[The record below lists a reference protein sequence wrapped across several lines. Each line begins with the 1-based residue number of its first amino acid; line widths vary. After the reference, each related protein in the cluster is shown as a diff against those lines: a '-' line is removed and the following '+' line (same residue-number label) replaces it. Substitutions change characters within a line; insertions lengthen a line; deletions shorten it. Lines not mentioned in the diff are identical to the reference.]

1 VELMATD
8 EIFGQIQQVF
18 GILIAVM
25 GGIFSIAV
33 FVGAVSVVNTM
44 VIAVNEQVPEIGL
57 KKAVGAEDGDI
68 LAEVLLQAA
77 KLGGLGGFVGILLAW
92 VGTLIINPLVKESA
106 QIDILHLSPRLAVA
120 ALLFS
125 VVLGMI
131 AGFVPARKAARLDPV
146 VALHAD

>member
-1 VELMATD
+1 MSPD
-8 EIFGQIQQVF
+8 EVFGPIQQALNIIF
-18 GILIAVM
+18 AVM

-33 FVGAVSVVNTM
+33 FVGAVSVINTM
-44 VIAVNEQVPEIGL
+44 VIAVNEQIPEIGL

-77 KLGGLGGFVGILLAW
+77 KLGGIGGLAGILTAW
-92 VGTLIINPLVKESA
+92 IATLIINPLVQA
-106 QIDILHLSPRLAVA
+106 QLQMSILHLSPRLALG

-125 VVLGMI
+125 VLLGM
-131 AGFVPARKAARLDPV
+131 GSGLLPARKAAQLDPV